1 MQNSDDMS
9 GGEMPDSMMNGGG
22 GGGMNPDAFG
32 NGPPPEEAFLALGAG
47 CVIYIAIILLIVIG
61 YWKMFS
67 KAGLMGVSAII
78 PVWNGISLAQT
89 AKLEWWFGL
98 LLLIPIVN
106 IVIWIMICLGISKA
120 FGRGAGTAIGLIF
133 LAPIFAPIL
142 GFGSAQYE
150 GEASSFG

>member
-1 MQNSDDMS
+1 MQNSADTSGNDM
-9 GGEMPDSMMNGGG
+9 PAPMMNGDMQSDPFGG
-22 GGGMNPDAFG
+22 
-32 NGPPPEEAFLALGAG
+32 GPPPAEAMLSLGLG
-47 CVIYIAIILLIVIG
+47 CVIYIGIILLIVIG

-67 KAGLMGVSAII
+67 KAGLMGVSAIV

-89 AKLEWWFGL
+89 AKLQWWFGL

-106 IVIWIMICLGISKA
+106 VVIWIMICLGIAKA
-120 FGRGAGTAIGLIF
+120 FGRGTGTAIGLVL

-150 GEASSFG
+150 GEASGFG